1 MKKTNFTKSL
11 LLHIRYPWTAICLLI
26 LWIGLAV
33 MCAIL
38 HLGASEVIELVYCAG
53 VATLIIAF
61 VGFRA

>member
-1 MKKTNFTKSL
+1 MKKNNFTKSL

-38 HLGASEVIELVYCAG
+38 HLATGEVVELIYCAG